1 MKSLN
6 NHEKNTFL
14 ANVMTWREAQEECE
28 RLGGYL
34 AEIGS
39 EEEQTFLV
47 RYLLEKCK
55 SPRKQFWLFIL

>member
-1 MKSLN
+1 MKSIN

-14 ANVMTWREAQEECE
+14 VNVMTWREAQEECE

-47 RYLLEKCK
+47 SYI
-55 SPRKQFWLFIL
+55 PNIY